1 MASWRIVERGGQRD
15 ILGEGL
21 LWSARDNAVYW
32 TDILAPALN
41 RLSLTDGTVRRWAMP
56 EYIGWVIERR
66 AGGMIVGLKT
76 GFWEL
81 DLEPFALR
89 SIVNPH
95 PAEHPDNRMNDAKA
109 DAKGRIWA
117 GSMPFGLDK
126 PSGGFYRL
134 DPDRSLHQMDDG
146 YIVANGPTFSVDQKW
161 VFHTDTMRS
170 LVYRFAL
177 RDDGSLG
184 PRETFIAFEPEWGRP
199 DGMTTDADGHV
210 WIAHWDGGRISRFTP
225 DGRLER
231 SIALPASQITNV
243 CFAGPALDRMFVTCA
258 AENREQEA
266 AAGSLFEILDHGA
279 RGLPPGQFSG

>member
-1 MASWRIVERGGQRD
+1 VAHHRIVERGGQRD

-41 RLSLTDGTVRRWAMP
+41 RLSLADGAVQRWAIP

-66 AGGMIVGLKT
+66 GGGLIAGLKT

-89 SIVNPH
+89 QIINPH
-95 PAEHPDNRMNDAKA
+95 PPEHPDNRMNDAKA
-109 DAKGRIWA
+109 DDKGRIWA

-126 PSGGFYRL
+126 PSGGLYRL

-146 YIVANGPTFSVDQKW
+146 YYVANGPTFSLDQRFI
-161 VFHTDTMRS
+161 FHTDTVRS
-170 LVYRFAL
+170 LVYRFAMH
-177 RDDGSLG
+177 DDGSLG
-184 PRETFIAFEPEWGRP
+184 PRETFITFEPEWGRP
-199 DGMTTDADGHV
+199 DGMTTDAEGHL
-210 WIAHWDGGRISRFTP
+210 WIAHWSGSRISRFTP
-225 DGRLER
+225 DGKLER
-231 SIALPASQITNV
+231 SIPLPASQITNV